1 MTSLEE
7 LRTQLSDVD
16 DQITDLYEKRMKIC
30 EDLGTCKIKNGY
42 KTFDRQREKNKIAEV
57 MGKVSSDFNKKGIG
71 EVYELLLAI
80 SRKLQ
85 YKQLVEAGALG
96 RLPFI
101 GIDSLDKDT
110 ARVVFQGTEG
120 AYSQAAMEHYF
131 GKGCNSYHVHTFRE
145 AMEAIEEGAAD
156 YAVLPIENST
166 AGAVNEIYDLLVE
179 FENYIVGETIIPIK
193 NTLSGLPGTDISEI
207 ERVYSKA
214 EALMQ
219 ASHFLGEH
227 GDWQQISVANT
238 ALAAKK
244 ILEDQDKHQAAVC
257 SAYAASVYGLS
268 VLADSIN
275 DEKNNSTRFIVIKT
289 RRSIRKFKP
298 DPVDHATLESLIGAA
313 SYSPSWKN
321 TQITRYIAIEDSSIL
336 DKIVTDYTPDFN
348 AKIIKQ
354 APMLIAVTFK
364 KGRCGFERD
373 CSYST
378 KKEDRWQMFDVGV
391 ASQTLCL
398 AAHEAGLGTVIM
410 GIWDEDGITDL
421 LHIPEDQELAALIAI
436 GYPDIDP
443 DAPKRKSVDDLLTY
457 L

>member
-30 EDLGTCKIKNGY
+30 EDLGTCKIKNGH

-179 FENYIVGETIIPIK
+179 FENYIVGEVIIPITH
-193 NTLSGLPGTDISEI
+193 TLAGLPGTQLSELK
-207 ERVYSKA
+207 RVYSKA

-219 ASHFLGEH
+219 TTRFLEEH
-227 GDWQQISVANT
+227 SDWQQISVANT
-238 ALAAKK
+238 AIAAKK
-244 ILEDQDKHQAAVC
+244 ILDDQDRTQAAVC
-257 SAYAASVYGLS
+257 SAYAAKVYGLE
-268 VLADSIN
+268 VLDDNIN
-275 DEKNNSTRFIVIKT
+275 DESGNCTRFI
-289 RRSIRKFKP
+289 
-298 DPVDHATLESLIGAA
+298 
-313 SYSPSWKN
+313 
-321 TQITRYIAIEDSSIL
+321 
-336 DKIVTDYTPDFN
+336 IVTNQKVFLKGAKKISICFEVPHESGSLYHLLSHFIYNDLNMSKIESRPIEGRSWEYRFFVDFEGNLEEPGVKN
-348 AKIIKQ
+348 ALRGLREESRSLKI
-354 APMLIAVTFK
+354 
-364 KGRCGFERD
+364 
-373 CSYST
+373 
-378 KKEDRWQMFDVGV
+378 
-391 ASQTLCL
+391 
-398 AAHEAGLGTVIM
+398 LGN
-410 GIWDEDGITDL
+410 
-421 LHIPEDQELAALIAI
+421 
-436 GYPDIDP
+436 Y
-443 DAPKRKSVDDLLTY
+443 
-457 L
+457 

>member
-156 YAVLPIENST
+156 YAVLPIENSS
-166 AGAVNEIYDLLVE
+166 AGIVSENYDLLVE
-179 FENYIVGETIIPIK
+179 YDNYIVGEQIVKI
-193 NTLSGLPGTDISEI
+193 NHALLGLEDADESEI
-207 ERVYSKA
+207 TSVFSHKQS
-214 EALMQ
+214 LMQ
-219 ASHFLGEH
+219 CSDFLEEH
-227 GDWQQISVANT
+227 KQWEKFSVSNNAV
-238 ALAAKK
+238 AARKVR
-244 ILEDQDKHQAAVC
+244 EDNDKHQAAIA
-257 SAYAASVYGLS
+257 SAKNAQIYGLK
-268 VLADSIN
+268 VLRNSIQDN
-275 DEKNNSTRFIVIKT
+275 KNNSTRFIVVTGKKIYTKVANHI
-289 RRSIRKFKP
+289 SICFEVNHESGALYHALSHFIYNGINMTNIQSRPLQNKNWEYRFFVDFDGMFEDDAVQNALRGLKEETISFK
-298 DPVDHATLESLIGAA
+298 I
-313 SYSPSWKN
+313 
-321 TQITRYIAIEDSSIL
+321 
-336 DKIVTDYTPDFN
+336 
-348 AKIIKQ
+348 
-354 APMLIAVTFK
+354 
-364 KGRCGFERD
+364 
-373 CSYST
+373 
-378 KKEDRWQMFDVGV
+378 
-391 ASQTLCL
+391 
-398 AAHEAGLGTVIM
+398 LGT
-410 GIWDEDGITDL
+410 
-421 LHIPEDQELAALIAI
+421 
-436 GYPDIDP
+436 Y
-443 DAPKRKSVDDLLTY
+443 
-457 L
+457 